1 MLSPKKGDKHMKTIQ
16 KRACGE
22 NTDADL
28 DAAKINPIVMLSLD
42 QSNRSFK
49 VSNSFSHRKFVCF
62 SRNK

>member
-1 MLSPKKGDKHMKTIQ
+1 MKTIQ

-49 VSNSFSHRKFVCF
+49 VSNSSSHRKFVCF